1 MRRVYGAP
9 HIFETNHHPPLVAVA
24 YGGMECRARSPALS
38 EGFLNQ
44 ARSNERGRNQMSY
57 DPGAIMDTLRKE
69 GVKIGDTFL
78 FKELSKST
86 YIQHMAHHSEHSN
99 VDN

>member
-1 MRRVYGAP
+1 
-9 HIFETNHHPPLVAVA
+9 
-24 YGGMECRARSPALS
+24 
-38 EGFLNQ
+38 
-44 ARSNERGRNQMSY
+44 MSY
-57 DPGAIMDTLRKE
+57 DPAAIMDMLRKE

-78 FKELSKST
+78 FEELSKST